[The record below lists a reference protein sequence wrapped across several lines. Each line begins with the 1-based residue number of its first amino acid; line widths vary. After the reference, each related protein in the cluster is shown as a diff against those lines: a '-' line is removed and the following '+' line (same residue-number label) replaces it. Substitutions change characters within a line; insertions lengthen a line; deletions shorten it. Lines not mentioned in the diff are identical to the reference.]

1 LLAIAQVA
9 AATVL
14 LVGASLLANSFVRL
28 LRVDS
33 GFNPAG
39 VVSFQISLPRYRYT
53 DTTQRQPVYTRLHEA
68 MAALPRAGSVVLANS
83 LPTLPP
89 TRGGGLRIDGEQADP
104 AVVAYRLV
112 VPGFFRGLGI
122 PLRRG
127 RGLRDRDLDGQPPVA
142 VVNEAFARHYF
153 PTGDALDAEFEF
165 LRSAEAIRIV
175 GVVGDTT
182 PAGPDGTV
190 TPEIYFS
197 YLQFPRP
204 NPRFSPL
211 TTLAGGVRTSG
222 DTGTMASL
230 IRDAVRTIDP
240 ELAVHNVAT
249 LADRRAGALAQARFY
264 LIAAIGLAVVALLLA
279 AIGIYGVLA
288 YAVTQRTRELGIRI
302 ALGADAAALI
312 RMVTMRGLGL
322 ALAGLA
328 VGVAG
333 ALWTTRFLDSMLFGV
348 TSRDPFTLVAVVVL
362 FCVTAL
368 SASYVP
374 ARRAT
379 RVDPLTSLRAE

>member
-1 LLAIAQVA
+1 MVPLH
-9 AATVL
+9 
-14 LVGASLLANSFVRL
+14 
-28 LRVDS
+28 
-33 GFNPAG
+33 AG
-39 VVSFQISLPRYRYT
+39 T
-53 DTTQRQPVYTRLHEA
+53 A
-68 MAALPRAGSVVLANS
+68 
-83 LPTLPP
+83 
-89 TRGGGLRIDGEQADP
+89 RI
-104 AVVAYRLV
+104 
-112 VPGFFRGLGI
+112 
-122 PLRRG
+122 
-127 RGLRDRDLDGQPPVA
+127 
-142 VVNEAFARHYF
+142 
-153 PTGDALDAEFEF
+153 
-165 LRSAEAIRIV
+165 

-230 IRDAVRTIDP
+230 IRDAVRTIDT